1 MVGEHN
7 LFNIAVSYYICN
19 EIYNISNENFKEA
32 LKKFTGLE
40 HRLEFVTKKEDV
52 LYYDDSISTIG
63 ETTIEG
69 IKALKNVN
77 TLILGGMDRNIDYS
91 NLEKFILLQENLE
104 NIILMPDTGKRI
116 YKELQTMENNKKC
129 YLVKNLEEAVKKA
142 KKVTKKNTICL
153 LSPAAA
159 SYGFFK
165 NFEERGNKFK
175 EYIK

>member
-1 MVGEHN
+1 M
-7 LFNIAVSYYICN
+7 FNIAVSYYICN

-104 NIILMPDTGKRI
+104 NIILMPDTGK
-116 YKELQTMENNKKC
+116 
-129 YLVKNLEEAVKKA
+129 KN
-142 KKVTKKNTICL
+142 I
-153 LSPAAA
+153 
-159 SYGFFK
+159 
-165 NFEERGNKFK
+165 
-175 EYIK
+175 

>member
-1 MVGEHN
+1 MTQ
-7 LFNIAVSYYICN
+7 C
-19 EIYNISNENFKEA
+19 
-32 LKKFTGLE
+32 
-40 HRLEFVTKKEDV
+40 HRSILV

-77 TLILGGMDRNIDYS
+77 TLILGGMDRHIDYS
-91 NLEKFILLQENLE
+91 NLEKFILLQKNLE

-116 YKELQTMENNKKC
+116 YKELQVMGNNKKC
-129 YLVKNLEEAVKKA
+129 YLVENLKEAVKKA
-142 KKVTKKNTICL
+142 REVTKKNTICL

>member
-1 MVGEHN
+1 MK
-7 LFNIAVSYYICN
+7 YK
-19 EIYNISNENFKEA
+19 ISNENFKEV

-40 HRLEFVTKKEDV
+40 HRLEFVAKKDDV

-77 TLILGGMDRNIDYS
+77 TLILGGMDRHIDYS
-91 NLEKFILLQENLE
+91 NLEKFIVFQKNLE

-116 YKELQTMENNKKC
+116 YKELQVMGNNKKC
-129 YLVKNLEEAVKKA
+129 YLVENLKEAVNKA
-142 KKVTKKNTICL
+142 REVTKKNTICL